1 MEYQPININNQASRS
16 EITFNFKRYLGSLLG
31 NWYWILL
38 SVVIFLIAAYLYL
51 QATKPLYLIKSSLL
65 ISEEVSATSGVL
77 DKLDIIPKKP
87 VNLYN
92 EINLLRS
99 EDIVTQAV
107 DSLGLNISY
116 FTTVKLREKELYGD
130 CPVKVQFQAP
140 GFLGNR
146 KDLTI
151 QYATNGTFKVTE
163 DGKTFA
169 VPVDT
174 WVTRPYG
181 TFRIVFNEMEGGDSY
196 LSNPISI
203 IITNNSRTVQDMLG
217 NFQVVSAD
225 GRTSVIDLLYKD
237 NLPARGVDFLN
248 VVIALYYRTKLA
260 NIDKSVQ
267 SARDF
272 INSRKND
279 MMRNL
284 KAVDSAVESIKLTVD
299 VIDPG
304 QQTTTIVTEKKN
316 TQKEL
321 DELYTKRKSL
331 INLRNLLL
339 NSDYEIIVPLG
350 LEDEILKGLVS
361 QYNQLV
367 QKLGTQEQVQELGR
381 SNPFL
386 IQTQI
391 ELEALK
397 RRILDVLSRI
407 SDEIN
412 NNIEVTTRIE
422 TKSDQNAR
430 NIAGADRQI
439 TEVKRGYDVLQ
450 NMYLYLY
457 QKGIENELT
466 AYNESNKSKVLI
478 PPYAG
483 SSPISP
489 IKNNIYGLAF
499 FLGLILPIFI
509 LFLLELLN
517 KRILHENDIVM
528 LTDIPMLGIVSH
540 IKQEDMKYGSVAINS
555 TNSVTN
561 KIVSEQFRTMR
572 TNLEL
577 PPFINNN
584 KIITVTSS
592 DSGDGKTFTAVNLG
606 LILALSTKRVIILEF
621 DLRKPKLFESLNI
634 ESGPGVCDYLNGNA
648 ELKNIIKRS
657 GLHNNLY
664 VVSCGNIPSNPG
676 DLLTY
681 PSTLQ
686 LINDLQEMFDVIII
700 DTPPVSIVTDTLII
714 SKYANIN
721 LFVVRQ
727 AKTYKSEL
735 AEFNSLYVENK
746 IHNPAIIFNGVK
758 FLKRYGYFGD
768 PFKTYESHLLKR

>member
-1 MEYQPININNQASRS
+1 MEYTATNNPNRS
-16 EITFNFKRYLGSLLG
+16 EVTFNFKRFLGSLLG
-31 NWYWILL
+31 NWYWIVL
-38 SVVIFLIAAYLYL
+38 SVLIFFIAAYLYI
-51 QATKPLYLIKSSLL
+51 QATKPLYLMKSSLQVA
-65 ISEEVSATSGVL
+65 EEVTSNNVL
-77 DKLDIIPKKP
+77 EKLNMTQEKP
-87 VNLYN
+87 LNLYN

-99 EDIVTQAV
+99 EDIISSVV
-107 DSLGLNISY
+107 DSLGLNVSY

-130 CPVKVQFQAP
+130 CPIKVEFQKP
-140 GFLGNR
+140 GYQGNGQH
-146 KDLTI
+146 LAI
-151 QYATNGTFKVTE
+151 QYISNGNFKVTE
-163 DGKTFA
+163 NGKVFSMPA
-169 VPVDT
+169 DT
-174 WVTRPYG
+174 WVSRPYG
-181 TFRIVFNEMEGGDSY
+181 TFRIGFAEVSGGENY
-196 LSNPISI
+196 LSNTINAVIS
-203 IITNNSRTVQDMLG
+203 NRNRTTQGVLS

-237 NLPARGVDFLN
+237 NIPARGVDFLN
-248 VVIALYYRTKLA
+248 ALISFYYRAKLA
-260 NIDKSVQ
+260 NINQSVQ
-267 SARDF
+267 STRDF
-272 INSRKND
+272 INQRKNE
-279 MMRNL
+279 MMKNL
-284 KAVDSAVESIKLTVD
+284 RAVDSSVESIKLTTNVVD
-299 VIDPG
+299 PN
-304 QQTTTIVTEKKN
+304 QQATTIVTEKKV
-316 TQKEL
+316 TQKAL

-350 LEDEILKGLVS
+350 LEDDILKGLVN
-361 QYNQLV
+361 QYNNLV

-386 IQTQI
+386 IQTQT

-407 SDEIN
+407 SDEVN
-412 NNIEVTTRIE
+412 NNIEVTTRIDS
-422 TKSDQNAR
+422 KSDETAKNV
-430 NIAGADRQI
+430 AGVDRQI
-439 TEVKRGYDVLQ
+439 TEIKRGYDVLQ

-457 QKGIENELT
+457 QKGIENEIT

-483 SSPISP
+483 GAPISP
-489 IKNNIYGLAF
+489 IKNNIYSLAL
-499 FLGLILPIFI
+499 FLGFMLPVFV

-517 KRILHENDIVM
+517 KRILHENDITS
-528 LTDIPMLGIVSH
+528 LTDIPLLGIVSYT
-540 IKQEDMKYGSVAINS
+540 KPEDMRYGSVAVNS
-555 TNSVTN
+555 SASTSN

-584 KIITVTSS
+584 KVITVTSS
-592 DSGDGKTFTAVNLG
+592 DSEDGKTFTAINLG
-606 LILALSTKRVIILEF
+606 LILALSTKRAVVIEF
-621 DLRKPKLFESLNI
+621 DLRKPKLFEVLNI
-634 ESGPGVCDYLNGNA
+634 DNGPGVCDYLNGNA

-657 GLHNNLY
+657 GLHNNMY
-664 VVSCGNIPSNPG
+664 VISCGNIPPNPG

-714 SKYANIN
+714 SKYSNIN

-727 AKTYKSEL
+727 AKTFKSEL
-735 AEFNSLYVENK
+735 ADFNALYAENK

-758 FLKRYGYFGD
+758 FLKKYGYFGD